1 MFTLLLIALLLVA
14 AYLGWRWHRR
24 RRQRQRI
31 DAINGYVFPAA
42 IRTKLQQQHGAA
54 TLDGKA
60 LLKVEA
66 ALRQFFRINGAA
78 GPQRVAMPSQLVDDY
93 WHQFILHTRE
103 YQRFCKATLGRFLHH
118 TPASSMAGARQ
129 QDYAIRRTW
138 VLACQDEGLNPHA
151 PNRLPLLFSIDA
163 LLGIAGGY
171 HYTMHCGERGDGS
184 ATTPYCG
191 SDLVDNWRSDTE
203 GIGSDPSHSGS
214 DNDHR
219 DYSYNSYN
227 DMDSRSSCA
236 GDSSDTSNDT
246 GSGCG
251 SGCGGGGS
259 D

>member
-14 AYLGWRWHRR
+14 AYWGRRWHRR
-24 RRQRQRI
+24 QQQRQRI

-42 IRTKLQQQHGAA
+42 IRGKLQQQHGAA
-54 TLDGKA
+54 MLDGKA
-60 LLKVEA
+60 LFKVEA
-66 ALRQFFRINGAA
+66 ALRQFFRINGTA

-118 TPASSMAGARQ
+118 TPASSMAGAHQ
-129 QDYAIRRTW
+129 QNYAIRRTW
-138 VLACQDEGLNPHA
+138 VLACRDEGLNPHK

-184 ATTPYCG
+184 AATPYCG
-191 SDLVDNWRSDTE
+191 SDLVDNWQGTASD
-203 GIGSDPSHSGS
+203 SSYSGS
-214 DNDHR
+214 DNH
-219 DYSYNSYN
+219 DYSYNNYN
-227 DMDSRSSCA
+227 DMDSRSSCT
-236 GDSSDTSNDT
+236 GDNHDGGGSDT